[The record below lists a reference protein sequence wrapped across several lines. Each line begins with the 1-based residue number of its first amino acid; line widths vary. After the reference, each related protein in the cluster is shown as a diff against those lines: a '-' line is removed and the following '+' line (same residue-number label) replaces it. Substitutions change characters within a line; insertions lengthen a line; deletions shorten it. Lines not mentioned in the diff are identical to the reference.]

1 MAFHRDKSINLHK
14 QFGELF
20 DYLSNWTSPV
30 RDFEWEVKIDAEF
43 KDYQLDFI
51 EKFPDITE
59 VLPTGRYTRNIPL
72 TGLYL
77 IYFLEKLGI
86 GIPGE
91 SVVVDLG
98 ARDWNPTSNIRY
110 LCKKNNYNAILI
122 EINTHEQ
129 LKAELM
135 AEGIMDRVYLSTDP
149 VRWKGAKPKIHLK
162 YKDIS
167 WQDRSVFDKEGIL
180 LDEILLRSG
189 MDLNSIIC
197 LDFDIDGGEHI
208 IWEQSEILREVRPP
222 VVSMESNVWDKL
234 GQRTLDIKSGTVNY
248 MSSIDIAKSMQYT
261 PVMVVSEN
269 ILYVADEY
277 LSGSGIEV
285 FPPEELYDYNMI
297 GYIAMKQVRI
307 QYKSLQGN
315 MGEV

>member
-1 MAFHRDKSINLHK
+1 
-14 QFGELF
+14 
-20 DYLSNWTSPV
+20 
-30 RDFEWEVKIDAEF
+30 
-43 KDYQLDFI
+43 
-51 EKFPDITE
+51 
-59 VLPTGRYTRNIPL
+59 
-72 TGLYL
+72 
-77 IYFLEKLGI
+77 
-86 GIPGE
+86 
-91 SVVVDLG
+91 
-98 ARDWNPTSNIRY
+98 
-110 LCKKNNYNAILI
+110 
-122 EINTHEQ
+122 
-129 LKAELM
+129 
-135 AEGIMDRVYLSTDP
+135 
-149 VRWKGAKPKIHLK
+149 LK